1 MLKLRILEGLGL
13 IFLVGKLGLERLYL
27 LVQLFRLKLSF
38 CLQGVELVCQ
48 LLDLQ
53 IVTHFLLLKFDH
65 LVAELLLESTHESIQ
80 HHISC
85 TLDLQRALQ
94 LVILALH
101 LGQRLLTR
109 LQLLLTIA
117 YCRLKL
123 AKLLFFLGNE
133 LLLLSR
139 LEFLLVYFGLQ
150 GSDLGLTF
158 LDYLISFLEVFSL
171 LLKLLLIRNQ
181 MLLRRSC

>member
-65 LVAELLLESTHESIQ
+65 LVAELLLEGTH
-80 HHISC
+80 
-85 TLDLQRALQ
+85 
-94 LVILALH
+94 
-101 LGQRLLTR
+101 
-109 LQLLLTIA
+109 
-117 YCRLKL
+117 
-123 AKLLFFLGNE
+123 
-133 LLLLSR
+133 
-139 LEFLLVYFGLQ
+139 
-150 GSDLGLTF
+150 
-158 LDYLISFLEVFSL
+158 
-171 LLKLLLIRNQ
+171 
-181 MLLRRSC
+181 